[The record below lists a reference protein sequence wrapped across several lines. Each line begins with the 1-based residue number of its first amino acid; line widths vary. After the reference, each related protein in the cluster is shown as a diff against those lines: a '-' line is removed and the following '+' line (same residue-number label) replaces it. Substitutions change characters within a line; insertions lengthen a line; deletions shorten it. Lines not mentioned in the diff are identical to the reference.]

1 LEAKPQWIYYRFTP
15 KSNIIPC
22 TQYSYSQDL
31 RHETRIASCLNA
43 SKKRG
48 EGCGLMWKKIGSTK
62 EGKYPCLRTSLKI
75 SYALSFALEEVRSNG
90 EMDRKKQ
97 QFETYK

>member
-1 LEAKPQWIYYRFTP
+1 
-15 KSNIIPC
+15 
-22 TQYSYSQDL
+22 
-31 RHETRIASCLNA
+31 
-43 SKKRG
+43 
-48 EGCGLMWKKIGSTK
+48 MWKKIVSIK
-62 EGKYPCLRTSLKI
+62 KGKYPCLRTSLKI

>member
-1 LEAKPQWIYYRFTP
+1 
-15 KSNIIPC
+15 
-22 TQYSYSQDL
+22 
-31 RHETRIASCLNA
+31 
-43 SKKRG
+43 
-48 EGCGLMWKKIGSTK
+48 MWKKIVSTK
-62 EGKYPCLRTSLKI
+62 KGKYPCLRTSLKI